1 MSAVA
6 DFQAFNVFNR
16 SAVMLFRNS
25 SRSVVL
31 RWYDFCFEMD
41 LPIVLR

>member
-25 SRSVVL
+25 SRSVL
-31 RWYDFCFEMD
+31 RWHDFCFEMD